1 MAGQKNEQGTRERK
15 RERKKIERGGR
26 GSKQSK
32 YESLNTL

>member
-15 RERKKIERGGR
+15 RGGKKRGGR